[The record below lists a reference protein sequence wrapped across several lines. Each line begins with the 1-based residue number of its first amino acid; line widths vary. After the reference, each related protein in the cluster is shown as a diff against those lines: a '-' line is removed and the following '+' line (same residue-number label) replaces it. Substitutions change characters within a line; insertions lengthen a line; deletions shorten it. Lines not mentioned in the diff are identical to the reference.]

1 MVIVKEGMSDWPGND
16 GEMTSRSNS
25 RLTFEG
31 IKVRDFFEKNM
42 EKKHLSCHDKNYYY
56 FCKSNIPVINL
67 IASFRILESAM
78 DKQEVKCDAKL
89 SPVCFSVTVSKV
101 AVVFCQQILK
111 NRQFCLKLSVFWN
124 LSAKYKS

>member
-42 EKKHLSCHDKNYYY
+42 KKKHLSM
-56 FCKSNIPVINL
+56 I
-67 IASFRILESAM
+67 RIIITFAN
-78 DKQEVKCDAKL
+78 
-89 SPVCFSVTVSKV
+89 
-101 AVVFCQQILK
+101 QIFL
-111 NRQFCLKLSVFWN
+111 
-124 LSAKYKS
+124 